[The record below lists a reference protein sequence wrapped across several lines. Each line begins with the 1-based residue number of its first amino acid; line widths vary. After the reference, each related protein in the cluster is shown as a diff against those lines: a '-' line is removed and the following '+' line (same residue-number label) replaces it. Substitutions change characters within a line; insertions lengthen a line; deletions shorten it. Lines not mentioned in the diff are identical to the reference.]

1 MHIRDIKFDEDG
13 QARVTLCKMLD
24 WLEEWFVFSGD
35 GISRFD
41 LPTKD
46 IEKLKEIAHWNG
58 LKRAGK

>member
-41 LPTKD
+41 LPTN
-46 IEKLKEIAHWNG
+46 ETA
-58 LKRAGK
+58 KRIKASSRE